1 MGRGMVKNIVAKAN
15 LEASLIIF
23 NRSVERS
30 EVLQASLGGP
40 DKLSIAD
47 SIEGAV
53 SQSDIIF
60 TSLAG
65 DASVVEVID
74 KALGCPNGV
83 KGKLFVETST
93 ILPNTT
99 NTLAEKVRCAGG
111 EFVAAPVF
119 GAPAM
124 ADNGKLVVVLAGCSA
139 AVDRVIPYCNGIIGR
154 ATIDLRDREPGTA
167 TLLKVTGN
175 TFVLSMVEALAEGH
189 VFAEKTGL
197 GPDVLHTFLEAM
209 FPGPFAAYS
218 TRMMGGDYMRE
229 QPLFSVDL
237 ARKDA
242 NHAVNLADEV
252 GVDLQ
257 IVKVARAHLEE
268 LEKEAG
274 PTGDLPGI
282 YGVVRK
288 ESGLDFSNRK

>member
-1 MGRGMVKNIVAKAN
+1 MTIH
-15 LEASLIIF
+15 
-23 NRSVERS
+23 
-30 EVLQASLGGP
+30 
-40 DKLSIAD
+40 
-47 SIEGAV
+47 AV
-53 SQSDIIF
+53 P
-60 TSLAG
+60 AG
-65 DASVVEVID
+65 IQ
-74 KALGCPNGV
+74 
-83 KGKLFVETST
+83 
-93 ILPNTT
+93 
-99 NTLAEKVRCAGG
+99 
-111 EFVAAPVF
+111 
-119 GAPAM
+119 
-124 ADNGKLVVVLAGCSA
+124 
-139 AVDRVIPYCNGIIGR
+139 
-154 ATIDLRDREPGTA
+154 
-167 TLLKVTGN
+167 
-175 TFVLSMVEALAEGH
+175 VEALAEGH